1 MVTLGEI
8 LQKLQSEDKV
18 FCAFRRT
25 LGFAQVIKKDLL
37 PLFIN
42 VEDVKIVDAV
52 LKILVNLTLPVECL
66 LRTDML
72 CKTDAG
78 RITVFEVNHLL
89 VTCKEAFVNPR
100 CTGRL
105 VGYMRGFLDKEDKLS
120 PSECESIQNCLL
132 LMRNV
137 LHIPEKL
144 SNGPTCTMQ
153 NQILWNLF
161 SHSLDKALIHLMTCQ
176 QKAYWAVTMVQV
188 IALMYKDQRVRT
200 LQKMLNQWFESSLSD
215 SSEDEE
221 SNTSPSEQI
230 SEASSSLLTSDP
242 TSDSSDNGGGPQDIK
257 LVHSPVKINTDYKD
271 SQSEPV
277 VDNQSSHF
285 TMLPLNKELMAA
297 FLRLVEHQT
306 ITSQSYCLDMSAAAV
321 VYIKISRG
329 PSKSQPGIGHSRRNS
344 IGKRVRSS
352 EEESGVSS
360 FHSSTESKSC
370 CSSKVNILRGQKRG
384 LSSSELSDYG
394 YGTQVE
400 NHEFMSTS
408 SNEDECLQMS
418 VNMKALMH
426 HVPNDEDV
434 SHLMKEFTV
443 DFLLKGYN
451 RLVQELYRQLVET
464 NQALV
469 IDTSHFF
476 WLITY
481 FLKFTTQLEL
491 ELEHVRSRAV
501 KSGEGS
507 DQVMFPNHEMRC
519 PGNSLQSKFIGY
531 GGHYPI
537 WLEPHVV
544 GIHAL
549 TLQFQSQKERQ
560 VELSLFSC
568 TCSGVLSYEVLSYL
582 VYEGV
587 LVCEQLEMFSTRQD
601 GDIKP
606 CLRRMHLAVTAIRE
620 FLQAM
625 NVYIK
630 MTHLS
635 QEGKEAFVKLQY
647 LSIIKVVQMAVT
659 EDLRCL
665 FVMLLH
671 QFNPNC
677 QSNQYLQDVIVTN
690 HNLLLFLDRVNK
702 LPEFKSTS
710 SLTEHIQ
717 QFATVEIMHQY
728 GLLLE
733 NIHDN
738 GEFINDCVFTM
749 MHHIG
754 GDVRQVSTLFQPSIL
769 KCFTRILE
777 SDFELCDDW
786 SDLIEYVI
794 HKFVDTPRQTA
805 ILPEVASMGKVQ
817 DSLSNNRNTEFSKED
832 SDNLC
837 WHYCQSVENE
847 DTVGRIIELYAE
859 NGVTNK
865 TTSGVTEELVRQGII
880 DSAQHEKLKKTQT
893 NVHDCMQNISCTD
906 GLSDAELTVPN
917 KIHFFIDHLQKAG
930 KGHLVVWLQKALIEA
945 CYAKLCCSR
954 TVVQSN
960 DAAVIEPIPWISK
973 GGIQDRIVN
982 A

>member
-1 MVTLGEI
+1 
-8 LQKLQSEDKV
+8 
-18 FCAFRRT
+18 
-25 LGFAQVIKKDLL
+25 
-37 PLFIN
+37 
-42 VEDVKIVDAV
+42 
-52 LKILVNLTLPVECL
+52 
-66 LRTDML
+66 ML
-72 CKTDAG
+72 CKTDTG

-176 QKAYWAVTMVQV
+176 QKVILGYVSLVFFCVQAYWAVAMVQV

-221 SNTSPSEQI
+221 SNTSPSEHI

-257 LVHSPVKINTDYKD
+257 LVHSPAKINTDYKD
-271 SQSEPV
+271 SQSGPV
-277 VDNQSSHF
+277 VDNQLLARV
-285 TMLPLNKELMAA
+285 MP
-297 FLRLVEHQT
+297 
-306 ITSQSYCLDMSAAAV
+306 SQSNPNKLGLKC
-321 VYIKISRG
+321 

-491 ELEHVRSRAV
+491 ELEHV
-501 KSGEGS
+501 
-507 DQVMFPNHEMRC
+507 
-519 PGNSLQSKFIGY
+519 
-531 GGHYPI
+531 
-537 WLEPHVV
+537 
-544 GIHAL
+544 
-549 TLQFQSQKERQ
+549 
-560 VELSLFSC
+560 
-568 TCSGVLSYEVLSYL
+568 SGVLSYEVLSYL

-635 QEGKEAFVKLQY
+635 QEGKEAFVKLQ
-647 LSIIKVVQMAVT
+647 LQMAVT

-733 NIHDN
+733 NIQDN

-859 NGVTNK
+859 N
-865 TTSGVTEELVRQGII
+865 
-880 DSAQHEKLKKTQT
+880 
-893 NVHDCMQNISCTD
+893 
-906 GLSDAELTVPN
+906 
-917 KIHFFIDHLQKAG
+917 DHLQKAG

-960 DAAVIEPIPWISK
+960 DAAVIEPIPWVYTCECIK
-973 GGIQDRIVN
+973 L
-982 A
+982 